1 MQAKQQLEFQKILLQ
16 MLKWVHISKNQ
27 HCILPLQKCFGPS
40 KSIKMRF
47 KLSDIW
53 LRSQFFFFVSKSFF
67 FVVHFFYR
75 EGIAMFT
82 FVGYTCEITNL
93 FFFCFKID
101 FFVVHFFFLEGISMF
116 TFVGYT
122 CEITKVCFFKL
133 SWSHTNSCDLKVFWW
148 DHPWILWVIS
158 LQKGL
163 QFVSPASPIFLC

>member
-1 MQAKQQLEFQKILLQ
+1 MIKQQAHFAEIQAKQQLEFQKMLLQ
-16 MLKWVHISKNQ
+16 MLKWVYISNIQ

-53 LRSQFFFFVSKSFF
+53 LRSQFFFF
-67 FVVHFFYR
+67 
-75 EGIAMFT
+75 
-82 FVGYTCEITNL
+82 
-93 FFFCFKID
+93 CFKID

-122 CEITKVCFFKL
+122 CEITIFCFFKL
-133 SWSHTNSCDLKVFWW
+133 SWSHTKSCDLKVFWW

-158 LQKGL
+158 LKKGL
-163 QFVSPASPIFLC
+163 QFVSCYLLKVSFLAQYASKLHVVGI